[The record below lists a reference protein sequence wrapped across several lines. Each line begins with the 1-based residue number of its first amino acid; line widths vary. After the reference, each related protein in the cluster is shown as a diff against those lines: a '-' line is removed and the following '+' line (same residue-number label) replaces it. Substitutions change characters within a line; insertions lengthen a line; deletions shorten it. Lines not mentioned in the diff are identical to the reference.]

1 MVYGA
6 SAPRHPRRQ
15 ILTAQIQ
22 PDARQ
27 VISRMEQAVA
37 PLGDHGPQFP
47 MGKFEPSKD
56 WTAPTYASPRSRP
69 EELLLV
75 SGFGPSTAREGP
87 SRTEGVRTRQRRR
100 RARGRSRV

>member
-27 VISRMEQAVA
+27 VISRMAQAVA
-37 PLGDHGPQFP
+37 PLDDHGPQFP

-69 EELLLV
+69 EDLLLV
-75 SGFGPSTAREGP
+75 SVSAQAQPERCIRELQEFARASED
-87 SRTEGVRTRQRRR
+87 
-100 RARGRSRV
+100 A